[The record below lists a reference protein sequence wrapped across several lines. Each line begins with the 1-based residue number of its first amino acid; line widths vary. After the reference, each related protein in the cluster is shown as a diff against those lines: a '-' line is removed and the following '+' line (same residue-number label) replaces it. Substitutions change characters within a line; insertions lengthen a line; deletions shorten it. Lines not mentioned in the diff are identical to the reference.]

1 MRLQDIDLL
10 TPTIRDFSLPAVNA
24 HHWRLDS
31 TSPLSHAREKL
42 IQQSDTEWILFV
54 DDDITWSPETLDR
67 MFQAVDPHTG
77 AIDTQ
82 ILDRGTN
89 PHFTTSRVTRG
100 WLGFTLVRREAVADW
115 HPPALQRFEDEHL
128 RRHILKKGF
137 QYKRILDIAPV
148 SHDYAPGRPTNYD
161 NFLDGQ
167 GARQVLSTKEKV
179 WMVAKTPLFLRRGKA
194 RFTAHCYF
202 VWGLLH

>member
-1 MRLQDIDLL
+1 MKLQDIDLL

-31 TSPLSHAREKL
+31 TSPLSHARKKL

-67 MFQAVDPHTG
+67 MFQAIDSRTG

-82 ILDRGTN
+82 ILDRGTT

-100 WLGFTLVRREAVADW
+100 WLGFTLVRREAVEDW

-148 SHDYAPGRPTNYD
+148 SHDYAPGRPTNHD

-167 GARQVLSTKEKV
+167 GARQVLSTKEKA
-179 WMVAKTPLFLRRGKA
+179 WMVVKTPLFFRRGKV

>member
-67 MFQAVDPHTG
+67 MLQAIDPHTG

-82 ILDRGTN
+82 ILDRGTT

-100 WLGFTLVRREAVADW
+100 WLGFTLVRREAVEDW

-128 RRHILKKGF
+128 RRHIIKKGF

-148 SHDYAPGRPTNYD
+148 SHDYAPGRPTNHD

-167 GARQVLSTKEKV
+167 GARQVLSTKEKT
-179 WMVAKTPLFLRRGKA
+179 WMVVKTPLFLRRGKV